1 MFWGRTTSM
10 HGQRVPEVP
19 CAQRFFVWRRSTRGL
34 IGQKINLN
42 QPPNHQLKDHHLK
55 SQVTFDRYR
64 KNLSPTQGNHS
75 WTSSSRSAKF
85 FQAGKDGMGPPKEA
99 SDRGLGSLE
108 FKLLSDE
115 HLTKGAL
122 GVSGVLCYPNQMK
135 HWFWVSC
142 WNHTKYPAHTGSPQV
157 GFPSNLEPCPLKQVG
172 LYI

>member
-1 MFWGRTTSM
+1 MFWGITTSM
-10 HGQRVPEVP
+10 RGQRVSEVP
-19 CAQRFFVWRRSTRGL
+19 RAQRFFVWRRSTRGL

-55 SQVTFDRYR
+55 SKVTFDRYR

-122 GVSGVLCYPNQMK
+122 GEVEFCATQIK
-135 HWFWVSC
+135 
-142 WNHTKYPAHTGSPQV
+142 WNTGFGSHVETTQ
-157 GFPSNLEPCPLKQVG
+157 NIQLTLG
-172 LYI
+172 LRKSDFRPISSLAPWNR